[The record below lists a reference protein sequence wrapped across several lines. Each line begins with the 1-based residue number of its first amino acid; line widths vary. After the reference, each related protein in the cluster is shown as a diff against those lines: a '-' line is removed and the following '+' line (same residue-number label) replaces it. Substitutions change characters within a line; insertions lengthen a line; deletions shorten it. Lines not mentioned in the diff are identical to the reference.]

1 MGQAYDGRQ
10 NPPTAAV
17 GGEYVNLAASA
28 LVKTGEGF
36 MVGIF
41 VASSSSGTIK
51 VWDNTSAATTV
62 LVNTF
67 SAIAGTWYPIPF
79 RFKTGCYVTLAGTI
93 DCTVSYH

>member
-17 GGEYVNLAASA
+17 GGEYTNLTADM
-28 LVKTGEGF
+28 LVKTGEGHL
-36 MVGIF
+36 VGIF
-41 VASSSSGTIK
+41 VASSTSGTIK

-67 SAIAGTWYPIPF
+67 NASAATWYPLPF
-79 RFKTGCYVTLAGTI
+79 RFKTGLYIDVGGTI